1 MPRINHTYPI
11 YYRDWVIPPHTAI
24 SMSLRDVHLDASVF
38 KNPRQFQ
45 PERWLNDSSKKELY
59 ETTEEDI
66 RLTHDFFSLDASK
79 EAQGLRVLIKWSHGL
94 LC

>member
-1 MPRINHTYPI
+1 M
-11 YYRDWVIPPHTAI
+11 
-24 SMSLRDVHLDASVF
+24 
-38 KNPRQFQ
+38 
-45 PERWLNDSSKKELY
+45 ELF